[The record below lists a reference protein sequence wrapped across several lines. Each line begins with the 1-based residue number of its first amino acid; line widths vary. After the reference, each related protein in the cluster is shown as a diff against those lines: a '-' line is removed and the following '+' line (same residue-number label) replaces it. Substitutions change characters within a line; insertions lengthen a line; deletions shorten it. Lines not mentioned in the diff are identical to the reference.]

1 MEFASAAFKNGEPIP
16 KQFTCDGPNI
26 SPPLQWSGVPESARS
41 LALLVDDPDAPR
53 GSWVH
58 WVLFNI
64 PTGIPGLPENI
75 KKTGTIPIGA
85 RQGVN
90 DFREIGYG
98 GPCPPG
104 GKHRYFFRLYALDG
118 KMDLPAGFRQK
129 DLEAA
134 MRGHVLAQGEL
145 MATYGRG

>member
-104 GKHRYFFRLYALDG
+104 GKHRYFFRLYALDTELAVDPG
-118 KMDLPAGFRQK
+118 ATRAQFERAIQ
-129 DLEAA
+129 
-134 MRGHVLAQGEL
+134 GHVVCEAQL
-145 MATYGRG
+145 MGTYQR